1 VFLIYNI
8 SHLSISSW
16 GELNIVRIIHVD
28 DEPFVLEITR
38 EILQSFDREVEMR
51 SSTSPKEA
59 IELVKEKE
67 PDCVLSDF
75 NMPEMDGIEFTRRLR
90 EYSMIP
96 VVMYSNVSDEGVTCE
111 AFEAGVDDF
120 IMKQESSVDPE
131 HYMVLIKR
139 IKNVVDRYRVKKQL
153 LTIYK

>member
-1 VFLIYNI
+1 M
-8 SHLSISSW
+8 H
-16 GELNIVRIIHVD
+16 IVKIIHVD

-38 EILQSFDREVEMR
+38 EILQSFDRDVEMKGY
-51 SSTSPKEA
+51 TSPKEA
-59 IELVKEKE
+59 IEMVKRTE

-90 EYSMIP
+90 EYSKIP
-96 VVMYSNVSDEGVTCE
+96 VVMYSNLSDEGVTCE

-120 IMKQESSVDPE
+120 VMKQDNSDSE
-131 HYMVLIKR
+131 HYVVLMKR

-153 LTIYK
+153 LAAAR

>member
-1 VFLIYNI
+1 MLAT
-8 SHLSISSW
+8 LSTTIW
-16 GELNIVRIIHVD
+16 GNWSIVTIIHVD
-28 DEPFVLEITR
+28 DEPFVLEITK
-38 EILQSFDREVEMR
+38 EIIQSFDREFEMKG
-51 SSTSPKEA
+51 STSPMEA
-59 IELVKEKE
+59 IKMVKETE

-120 IMKQESSVDPE
+120 VVKQDNSD
-131 HYMVLIKR
+131 HYVVLMKR
-139 IKNVVDRYRVKKQL
+139 IRNVVDLHRVKKQL
-153 LTIYK
+153 LNPPV